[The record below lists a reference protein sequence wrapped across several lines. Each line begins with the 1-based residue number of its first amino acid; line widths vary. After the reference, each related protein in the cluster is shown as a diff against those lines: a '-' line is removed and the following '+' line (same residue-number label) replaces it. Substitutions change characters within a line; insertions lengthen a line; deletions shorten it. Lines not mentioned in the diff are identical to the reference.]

1 LDRTQENPQ
10 EEQAMNSNPP
20 RILIVD
26 DNRSLVK
33 VMEGIL
39 LKQGYQVLTAF
50 GGMEGLEKARRE
62 KPALIILDIV
72 MPDMNGYEVC
82 SRLQRDKTTA
92 SIPVL
97 MLTVKGQLDTVPSQ
111 DKRTYEKR
119 LEERNKGFE
128 VGAIDF
134 VSKPVQAKV
143 LIERIKRLLW
153 ISSG

>member
-1 LDRTQENPQ
+1 
-10 EEQAMNSNPP
+10 
-20 RILIVD
+20 
-26 DNRSLVK
+26 
-33 VMEGIL
+33 
-39 LKQGYQVLTAF
+39 
-50 GGMEGLEKARRE
+50 LEKARRE

>member
-1 LDRTQENPQ
+1 
-10 EEQAMNSNPP
+10 MNSNPP